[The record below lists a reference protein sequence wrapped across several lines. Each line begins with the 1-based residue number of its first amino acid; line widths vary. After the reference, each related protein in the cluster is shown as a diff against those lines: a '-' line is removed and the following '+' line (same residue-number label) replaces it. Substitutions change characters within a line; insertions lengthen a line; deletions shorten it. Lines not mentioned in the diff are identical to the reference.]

1 MLFACTFCEWEFG
14 TNKGLKIYFSR
25 GALKRTQVIENNITY
40 NEYVMN
46 ENVYNGTQEEID
58 TILIM

>member
-1 MLFACTFCEWEFG
+1 MFFACTFCEWEFG
-14 TNKGLKIYFSR
+14 TNKRLKIYFSR

-40 NEYVMN
+40 SEYVMN